1 VSGLSTAVVRQIKDK
16 AQAAL
21 ENERSTRERVEHLER
36 WAQAASETL
45 FGRGFWGRL
54 RWLVTGK

>member
-1 VSGLSTAVVRQIKDK
+1 MSGLSTAVVRQIKDK

-21 ENERSTRERVEHLER
+21 ENERGTRERVEHLER
-36 WAQAASETL
+36 WATASSAVL